1 MIIQIE
7 EMPKQ
12 RIAYIRQVGPYGL
25 QNGSAMERLKN
36 WAASKYL
43 FSGSAIILG
52 IAHDDPGITLP
63 EQCRYDVCIVIP
75 HHYKIQEVDRDIQ
88 ETELSG
94 GKYAVF
100 PIEHTVEALQKA
112 WADIF
117 PELSSCGHLI
127 DTTRS
132 MLERYIP
139 DMLQN
144 NLCEI
149 CVPILG

>member
-12 RIAYIRQVGPYGL
+12 RIAYIRQVGPYGF
-25 QNGSAMERLKN
+25 QNKATMERLKN
-36 WAASKYL
+36 WAASEHL
-43 FSGSAIILG
+43 LRESAIILG
-52 IAHDDPGITLP
+52 IAHDNPGITLP

-75 HHYKIQEVDRDIQ
+75 HQYTIQEVERDIQ
-88 ETELSG
+88 ETELPG

-100 PIEHTVEALQKA
+100 PIEHTVKALQKA

-117 PELSSCGHLI
+117 PELLSCGYQI
-127 DTTRS
+127 DTTRP

-139 DMLQN
+139 NILQN
-144 NLCEI
+144 NMCEI
-149 CVPILG
+149 CAPILL